1 MANILLINQPF
12 VSVGLDDFTHTIA
25 TDGLYYVNVQS
36 TETPATALSIVVNQ
50 NGSPVY
56 TAPVITPSQSA
67 QEFKTNLKCVAT
79 DVITVVLSST
89 QSLSTDIDNQLNTL
103 KTTVAIGQG
112 QGA

>member
-1 MANILLINQPF
+1 MANILLLNQPF

-25 TDGLYYVNVQS
+25 TGGLYYVNVQS
-36 TETPATALSIVVNQ
+36 TETPPTGLSIVVNQ

-56 TAPVITPSQSA
+56 TSPVITPTQSA
-67 QEFKTNLKCVAT
+67 LEFKTNLNCVAT
-79 DVITVVLSST
+79 DVITVVLT
-89 QSLSTDIDNQLNTL
+89 TPQVLATDIDLQLNTL